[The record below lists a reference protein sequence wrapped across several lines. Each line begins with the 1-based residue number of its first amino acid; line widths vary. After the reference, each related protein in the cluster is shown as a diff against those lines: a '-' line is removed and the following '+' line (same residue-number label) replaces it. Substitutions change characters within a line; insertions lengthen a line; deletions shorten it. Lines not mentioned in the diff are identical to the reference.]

1 MTKTRDAF
9 LEPMLSM
16 DTMTIVV
23 TAVLAL
29 LVGAAVAWWLARRTG
44 AQTTPEQWLAVQQQL
59 ATQTAQLQARDE
71 QAQELRLQREQA
83 QRELDAQRLRVESL
97 TRDLATLGAELEGER
112 RHAQEKI
119 ELLTQ
124 ARETLSEQ
132 FRNLANDILEDKSKR
147 FTETNAVRL
156 GELLGPLGLK
166 IAEFQKKVEHAY
178 DTEGRARSEL
188 AGQVKQLMELNQVLS
203 ADAKNLTQALKGS
216 NKAQGN
222 WGELILERVLEGSGL
237 RKGHEYVVQESH
249 TREDGSRAMPDVVI
263 RLPDERFLVV
273 DAKVSLVAY
282 EQAATQEDEKQREA
296 AIKRHVESLR
306 AHIRGLSSKNYQQIY
321 DIRSLDF
328 VMLFIPVEPAF
339 MMAIAHDPDLFMEAW
354 NRQVLLVSPSTLL
367 FVLRTVE
374 HLWRQEAQSRNAQ
387 DIAARGAELYDKLVG
402 FVEDLDQLGD
412 RLRQAQT
419 SYDKARGK
427 FSTGRGN
434 LVRQAEML
442 RELGLRPTKT
452 LPTAWADAARHEDAT
467 SSDTP
472 GTLPG

>member
-1 MTKTRDAF
+1 MTLT
-9 LEPMLSM
+9 L
-16 DTMTIVV
+16 TG
-23 TAVLAL
+23 VLGL
-29 LVGAAVAWWLARRTG
+29 LLGAGLAWWWRQRTPT
-44 AQTTPEQWLAVQQQL
+44 QPLHPEWIALKEQL
-59 ATQTAQLQARDE
+59 ATQSAHLQSKDE
-71 QAQELRLQREQA
+71 QASELRQQRDQLERDLEGLRQREVA
-83 QRELDAQRLRVESL
+83 L
-97 TRDLATLGAELEGER
+97 TRELATLSTELDNER

-119 ELLTQ
+119 QLLTQ

-132 FRNLANDILEDKSKR
+132 FRNLANDILEDKSRR
-147 FTETNAVRL
+147 FTETNATRL
-156 GELLGPLGLK
+156 GELLGPLGVK

-282 EQAATQEDEKQREA
+282 EQAATQEDEKLREV

-339 MMAIAHDPDLFMEAW
+339 MMAIAHDPELFMEAW

-387 DIAARGAELYDKLVG
+387 DIASRGAELYDKLVG
-402 FVEDLDQLGD
+402 FVEDLDQLGE

-452 LPTAWADAARHEDAT
+452 LPSAWAESAREDDAPPADA
-467 SSDTP
+467 
-472 GTLPG
+472 GATLPR

>member
-1 MTKTRDAF
+1 
-9 LEPMLSM
+9 M
-16 DTMTIVV
+16 DLTTLTLIG
-23 TAVLAL
+23 VLGL
-29 LVGAAVAWWLARRTG
+29 LLGAGLAAGWVRR
-44 AQTTPEQWLAVQQQL
+44 APSQVQTPELTALKEQL
-59 ATQTAQLQARDE
+59 ATHIAQLQAKEE
-71 QAQELRLQREQA
+71 QTLEMRQQREQV
-83 QRELDAQRLRVESL
+83 QRELEGLRQREVAL
-97 TRDLATLGAELEGER
+97 TRELATLSTELDNER
-112 RHAQEKI
+112 RHTQEKI
-119 ELLTQ
+119 QLLTQ
-124 ARETLSEQ
+124 ARESLGEQ

-166 IAEFQKKVEHAY
+166 IAEFQKKVEHVY

-306 AHIRGLSSKNYQQIY
+306 NHIRGLSSKNYQQIY

-339 MMAIAHDPDLFMEAW
+339 MMAIAHDPDLYMEAW

-387 DIAARGAELYDKLVG
+387 DIASRGAELYDKLVG
-402 FVEDLDQLGD
+402 FVEDLDQLGE
-412 RLRQAQT
+412 RLGQAQK
-419 SYDKARGK
+419 SYERARGK

-452 LPTAWADAARHEDAT
+452 LPVAWAEVARDDDDAPSDA
-467 SSDTP
+467 
-472 GTLPG
+472 GATLPP

>member
-1 MTKTRDAF
+1 
-9 LEPMLSM
+9 M
-16 DTMTIVV
+16 DSTTLALTGVLGLLAG
-23 TAVLAL
+23 AVLA
-29 LVGAAVAWWLARRTG
+29 GWWVRRSQG
-44 AQTTPEQWLAVQQQL
+44 EASIPQAQELQTQLTTL
-59 ATQTAQLQARDE
+59 TAQLQVRDE
-71 QAQELRLQREQA
+71 QLAELRQQREHSHRDLENLR
-83 QRELDAQRLRVESL
+83 QREVSL
-97 TRDLATLGAELEGER
+97 TRDLATMSSELESER

-119 ELLTQ
+119 QLLTQ

-132 FRNLANDILEDKSKR
+132 FRHLANDILEDKSKR
-147 FTETNAVRL
+147 FTETNAARL

-249 TREDGSRAMPDVVI
+249 TRDDGSRAMPDVVI

-282 EQAATQEDEKQREA
+282 EQAATQEDEKLREA

-306 AHIRGLSSKNYQQIY
+306 AHIRGLSAKNYQQLY

-339 MMAIAHDPDLFMEAW
+339 MMAIAHDPELFMEAW
-354 NRQVLLVSPSTLL
+354 GRQVLLVSPSTLL

-387 DIAARGAELYDKLVG
+387 DIASRGAELYDKLVG

-427 FSTGRGN
+427 FSSGRGN

-452 LPTAWADAARHEDAT
+452 LPTAWVDAARLDDA
-467 SSDTP
+467 SSDDAPAT
-472 GTLPG
+472 GVE

>member
-1 MTKTRDAF
+1 
-9 LEPMLSM
+9 M
-16 DTMTIVV
+16 DTTLVLIGVLSLLLGAGLV
-23 TAVLAL
+23 WWWGQRASSPGNSPEWTALK
-29 LVGAAVAWWLARRTG
+29 
-44 AQTTPEQWLAVQQQL
+44 EQL
-59 ATQTAQLQARDE
+59 ATQAAQLQAKEE
-71 QAQELRLQREQA
+71 QAVELRQQREGI
-83 QRELDAQRLRVESL
+83 QRELEGLRQREVAQ
-97 TRDLATLGAELEGER
+97 TRELATLSSELDNER

-119 ELLTQ
+119 QLLTQ

-132 FRNLANDILEDKSKR
+132 FRNLANDILEDKSRR

-166 IAEFQKKVEHAY
+166 IAEFQKKVEHVY

-237 RKGHEYVVQESH
+237 RKGHEYVGQESH

-282 EQAATQEDEKQREA
+282 EQAATQEDEKLREA

-354 NRQVLLVSPSTLL
+354 SRQVLLVSPSTLL

-387 DIAARGAELYDKLVG
+387 DIASRGAELYDKLVG

-419 SYDKARGK
+419 SYDKARSK
-427 FSTGRGN
+427 FSSGRGN

-452 LPTAWADAARHEDAT
+452 LPSAWAEAARNDDAPAH
-467 SSDTP
+467 DAP

>member
-1 MTKTRDAF
+1 
-9 LEPMLSM
+9 M
-16 DTMTIVV
+16 DLTTLTLIGVLGLLLGAGL
-23 TAVLAL
+23 AV
-29 LVGAAVAWWLARRTG
+29 GWARR
-44 AQTTPEQWLAVQQQL
+44 APSQVQTPELTALKEQL
-59 ATQTAQLQARDE
+59 ATHIAQLQAKEE
-71 QAQELRLQREQA
+71 QTLEMRQQREQV
-83 QRELDAQRLRVESL
+83 QRELEGLRQREVAL
-97 TRDLATLGAELEGER
+97 TRELASLSTELDNER
-112 RHAQEKI
+112 RHTQEKI
-119 ELLTQ
+119 QLLTQ
-124 ARETLSEQ
+124 ARESLSEQ

-166 IAEFQKKVEHAY
+166 IAEFQKKVEHVY

-249 TREDGSRAMPDVVI
+249 TREDGSRAVPDVVI

-282 EQAATQEDEKQREA
+282 EQAATQEDDIQREA

-306 AHIRGLSSKNYQQIY
+306 NHIRGLSSKNYQQIH

-339 MMAIAHDPDLFMEAW
+339 MMAIAHDPDLYSW
-354 NRQVLLVSPSTLL
+354 WVLSRTWINSASVWVRHRGVTSGRAASSPPVAATWCARPRCCANWACDPPKPCPPPGPRRHAMTMTPRLTRAQHCRPDVARTAGTVMPRALL
-367 FVLRTVE
+367 
-374 HLWRQEAQSRNAQ
+374 A
-387 DIAARGAELYDKLVG
+387 
-402 FVEDLDQLGD
+402 
-412 RLRQAQT
+412 
-419 SYDKARGK
+419 
-427 FSTGRGN
+427 
-434 LVRQAEML
+434 
-442 RELGLRPTKT
+442 
-452 LPTAWADAARHEDAT
+452 
-467 SSDTP
+467 
-472 GTLPG
+472 

>member
-1 MTKTRDAF
+1 
-9 LEPMLSM
+9 M
-16 DTMTIVV
+16 DTTTLLL
-23 TAVLAL
+23 TAVLGL
-29 LVGAAVAWWLARRTG
+29 LLGAGLVWWWSRRVSTPAHNAEWLALK
-44 AQTTPEQWLAVQQQL
+44 EQL
-59 ATQTAQLQARDE
+59 AAQAAQLQSKDE
-71 QAQELRLQREQA
+71 QALELRQQRELV
-83 QRELDAQRLRVESL
+83 QRELDGFRQREVSL
-97 TRDLATLGAELEGER
+97 TRELATLSTELDNER

-119 ELLTQ
+119 QLLTQ

-156 GELLGPLGLK
+156 GELLGPLGVK

-203 ADAKNLTQALKGS
+203 ADAKSLTQALKGS

-282 EQAATQEDEKQREA
+282 EQAATLEDEKLREA

-354 NRQVLLVSPSTLL
+354 SRQVLLVSPSTLL

-387 DIAARGAELYDKLVG
+387 DIASRGAELYDKLVG
-402 FVEDLDQLGD
+402 FVEDLDQLGE

-452 LPTAWADAARHEDAT
+452 LPTTWAESARDEDAPPP
-467 SSDTP
+467 DA
-472 GTLPG
+472 GATLTR

>member
-1 MTKTRDAF
+1 
-9 LEPMLSM
+9 M
-16 DTMTIVV
+16 DSTT
-23 TAVLAL
+23 LAL
-29 LVGAAVAWWLARRTG
+29 TGVLGLLLGAALAWWWGRR
-44 AQTTPEQWLAVQQQL
+44 ASTTAHSPEWMSLKEQL
-59 ATQTAQLQARDE
+59 ATQTAQLQARDD
-71 QAQELRLQREQA
+71 QALELRQQREQV
-83 QRELDAQRLRVESL
+83 QRELEGLRQREVGL
-97 TRDLATLGAELEGER
+97 TRELATLSTELDSER

-119 ELLTQ
+119 QLLTQ

-166 IAEFQKKVEHAY
+166 IAEFQKKVEHVY

-282 EQAATQEDEKQREA
+282 EQAATLDDEKQREA

-339 MMAIAHDPDLFMEAW
+339 MMAIAHDPDLYMEAW

-387 DIAARGAELYDKLVG
+387 DIASRGAELYDKLVG

-412 RLRQAQT
+412 RLGQAQK

-434 LVRQAEML
+434 LVRQAELL

-452 LPTAWADAARHEDAT
+452 LPPAWADAARDDDAA
-467 SSDTP
+467 SPDA
-472 GTLPG
+472 GATLPR

>member
-1 MTKTRDAF
+1 
-9 LEPMLSM
+9 M
-16 DTMTIVV
+16 DSTTLIL
-23 TAVLAL
+23 TGVLGL
-29 LVGAAVAWWLARRTG
+29 LLGAGLAWWWGRRAASPTLS
-44 AQTTPEQWLAVQQQL
+44 PEWMALKEQL
-59 ATQTAQLQARDE
+59 ATQAAQLQSKDE
-71 QAQELRLQREQA
+71 QASELRLQREQV
-83 QRELDAQRLRVESL
+83 QRELETLRQREVTL
-97 TRDLATLGAELEGER
+97 TRELATLSTELDNER

-119 ELLTQ
+119 QLLTQ

-282 EQAATQEDEKQREA
+282 EQAATQEDDKLREA
-296 AIKRHVESLR
+296 AIKRHVDSLR

-339 MMAIAHDPDLFMEAW
+339 MMAIAHDPELFMEAW
-354 NRQVLLVSPSTLL
+354 SRQVLLVSPSTLL

-387 DIAARGAELYDKLVG
+387 DIASRGAELYDKLVG

-452 LPTAWADAARHEDAT
+452 LPAAWAESARDDDTAPPDAGA
-467 SSDTP
+467 
-472 GTLPG
+472 TLPR

>member
-1 MTKTRDAF
+1 M
-9 LEPMLSM
+9 
-16 DTMTIVV
+16 VV
-23 TAVLAL
+23 AGILGVVLGAVLARWWSARSPRGDAQPDPV
-29 LVGAAVAWWLARRTG
+29 LV
-44 AQTTPEQWLAVQQQL
+44 QQL
-59 ATQTAQLQARDE
+59 ATLTAQLQARDE
-71 QAQELRLQREQA
+71 QLLDQRQQREQA
-83 QRELDAQRLRVESL
+83 QRELEGLRVRVETL
-97 TRDLATLGAELEGER
+97 TRDLATLTAELEGER

-147 FTETNAVRL
+147 FTQTNAERL

-166 IAEFQKKVEHAY
+166 ITEFQKKVEHAY
-178 DTEGRARSEL
+178 DTEGRARAEL
-188 AGQVKQLMELNQVLS
+188 AGQVKQLMTLNQALS
-203 ADAKNLTQALKGS
+203 TDAKNLTQALKGS

-282 EQAATQEDEKQREA
+282 EQAATQEDEKLREA
-296 AIKRHVESLR
+296 AIKRHVDSLR
-306 AHIRGLSSKNYQQIY
+306 AHIRGLSSKNYQQIH

-339 MMAIAHDPDLFMEAW
+339 MMAIAHDPDLYMEAW
-354 NRQVLLVSPSTLL
+354 SRQVLLVSPSTLL

-427 FSTGRGN
+427 FASGRGN
-434 LVRQAEML
+434 LIRQAEML

-452 LPTAWADAARHEDAT
+452 LPTAWTDAARADDA
-467 SSDTP
+467 P

>member
-1 MTKTRDAF
+1 
-9 LEPMLSM
+9 M
-16 DTMTIVV
+16 DLTTLVGM
-23 TAVLAL
+23 AVLGAL
-29 LVGAAVAWWLARRTG
+29 LGAVLVRGWSNRTG
-44 AQTTPEQWLAVQQQL
+44 AAASDAEWVELKQQL
-59 ATQTAQLQARDE
+59 AAQSAQLQARDE
-71 QAQELRLQREQA
+71 QIQEWRLQREQA
-83 QRELDAQRLRVESL
+83 NRDLDNLRQRVETL
-97 TRDLATLGAELEGER
+97 TRELATLTAELEAER

-156 GELLGPLGLK
+156 GELLGPLGIK

-282 EQAATQEDEKQREA
+282 EQAATQEDDKLREA

-339 MMAIAHDPDLFMEAW
+339 MMAIAHDPELYMEAW

-387 DIAARGAELYDKLVG
+387 DIASRGAELYDKLVG
-402 FVEDLDQLGD
+402 FVEDLDQLGE
-412 RLRQAQT
+412 RLKQAQT

-427 FSTGRGN
+427 FSSGRGN

-452 LPTAWADAARHEDAT
+452 LPTTWAESARHDDSPDADAPA
-467 SSDTP
+467 
-472 GTLPG
+472 TLPR

>member
-1 MTKTRDAF
+1 MDAIT
-9 LEPMLSM
+9 LIGAALLG
-16 DTMTIVV
+16 
-23 TAVLAL
+23 ALLGAL
-29 LVGAAVAWWLARRTG
+29 LVRWISRGSSTPAATADWL
-44 AQTTPEQWLAVQQQL
+44 ELKQQL
-59 ATQTAQLQARDE
+59 ATQTAHLQARDE
-71 QAQELRLQREQA
+71 QAQEWRQQREQA
-83 QRELDAQRLRVESL
+83 QRDLEGLRQRVETLTRELATLTAELDA
-97 TRDLATLGAELEGER
+97 ER
-112 RHAQEKI
+112 RHAKEKI

-132 FRNLANDILEDKSKR
+132 FRNLANDILEDKSRR

-166 IAEFQKKVEHAY
+166 IAEFQKKVEHVY

-188 AGQVKQLMELNQVLS
+188 AGQVKQLMELNQALS

-282 EQAATQEDEKQREA
+282 EQAATQDDDKLREA
-296 AIKRHVESLR
+296 AIKRHVDSLR

-339 MMAIAHDPDLFMEAW
+339 MMAIAHDPDLYMEAW
-354 NRQVLLVSPSTLL
+354 SRQVLLVSPSTLL

-387 DIAARGAELYDKLVG
+387 DIASRGAELYDKLVG
-402 FVEDLDQLGD
+402 FVEDLDQLGE

-442 RELGLRPTKT
+442 RELGLRPTKA
-452 LPTAWADAARHEDAT
+452 LPTTWTDAARDDD
-467 SSDTP
+467 SSDTDAP
-472 GTLPG
+472 ATLPR

>member
-1 MTKTRDAF
+1 
-9 LEPMLSM
+9 
-16 DTMTIVV
+16 
-23 TAVLAL
+23 
-29 LVGAAVAWWLARRTG
+29 
-44 AQTTPEQWLAVQQQL
+44 
-59 ATQTAQLQARDE
+59 
-71 QAQELRLQREQA
+71 
-83 QRELDAQRLRVESL
+83 
-97 TRDLATLGAELEGER
+97 
-112 RHAQEKI
+112 
-119 ELLTQ
+119 
-124 ARETLSEQ
+124 
-132 FRNLANDILEDKSKR
+132 
-147 FTETNAVRL
+147 
-156 GELLGPLGLK
+156 
-166 IAEFQKKVEHAY
+166 
-178 DTEGRARSEL
+178 
-188 AGQVKQLMELNQVLS
+188 MELNQVLS

-249 TREDGSRAMPDVVI
+249 TREDGSRAVPDVVI

-282 EQAATQEDEKQREA
+282 EQAATQEDDIQREA

-306 AHIRGLSSKNYQQIY
+306 NHIRGLSSKNYQQIH

-339 MMAIAHDPDLFMEAW
+339 MMAIAHDPDLYMEAW

-387 DIAARGAELYDKLVG
+387 DIASRGAELYDKLVG
-402 FVEDLDQLGD
+402 FVEDLDQLGE
-412 RLRQAQT
+412 RLGQAQR
-419 SYDKARGK
+419 SYERARGK
-427 FSTGRGN
+427 FSSGRGN

-452 LPTAWADAARHEDAT
+452 LPAAWAEAARDDDDAPP
-467 SSDTP
+467 DA
-472 GTLPG
+472 GATLPP

>member
-1 MTKTRDAF
+1 MALTG
-9 LEPMLSM
+9 
-16 DTMTIVV
+16 
-23 TAVLAL
+23 VLGL
-29 LVGAAVAWWLARRTG
+29 LLGAGLVWWWGRRAP
-44 AQTTPEQWLAVQQQL
+44 AQTTSPEWTALKEQL

-71 QAQELRLQREQA
+71 QAVELRQQREQI
-83 QRELDAQRLRVESL
+83 QRELDGVRQREMSL
-97 TRDLATLGAELEGER
+97 TRDLATLTTELEGER

-119 ELLTQ
+119 QLLTQ

-166 IAEFQKKVEHAY
+166 IAEFQKKVEHVY

-249 TREDGSRAMPDVVI
+249 TREDGSRVMPDVVI

-273 DAKVSLVAY
+273 DSKVSLVAY
-282 EQAATQEDEKQREA
+282 EQAATQEDEKLREA

-306 AHIRGLSSKNYQQIY
+306 SHIRGLSSKNYQQIY

-339 MMAIAHDPDLFMEAW
+339 MMAIAHDPELFMEAW
-354 NRQVLLVSPSTLL
+354 SRQVLLVSPSTLL

-387 DIAARGAELYDKLVG
+387 DIASRGAELYDKLVG

-427 FSTGRGN
+427 FSSGRGN

-452 LPTAWADAARHEDAT
+452 LPTAWAESARQDDASTLDAPAT
-467 SSDTP
+467 RSD
-472 GTLPG
+472 

>member
-1 MTKTRDAF
+1 MDLTT
-9 LEPMLSM
+9 LMLIGVLCLLLGAGLAAWWARRAPSHAH
-16 DTMTIVV
+16 TPEV
-23 TAVLAL
+23 TALK
-29 LVGAAVAWWLARRTG
+29 
-44 AQTTPEQWLAVQQQL
+44 EQV
-59 ATQTAQLQARDE
+59 ATQTAQLQAKEE
-71 QAQELRLQREQA
+71 QALESKQQREQV
-83 QRELDAQRLRVESL
+83 QRELEGLRQREVAL
-97 TRDLATLGAELEGER
+97 TRELATLSNELDNER

-156 GELLGPLGLK
+156 GELLGPLGVK
-166 IAEFQKKVEHAY
+166 IAEFQKKVEHVY

-282 EQAATQEDEKQREA
+282 EQAATLDDEKQREA

-306 AHIRGLSSKNYQQIY
+306 NHIRGLSSKNYQQIY

-339 MMAIAHDPDLFMEAW
+339 MMAIAHDPDLYMEAW

-387 DIAARGAELYDKLVG
+387 DIASRGAELYDKLVG

-412 RLRQAQT
+412 RLGQAQK
-419 SYDKARGK
+419 SYDRARGK

-452 LPTAWADAARHEDAT
+452 LPTAWADAARADDDAPP
-467 SSDTP
+467 DA
-472 GTLPG
+472 GATLPP

>member
-1 MTKTRDAF
+1 
-9 LEPMLSM
+9 M
-16 DTMTIVV
+16 DSTTLIL
-23 TAVLAL
+23 TGVLGL
-29 LVGAAVAWWLARRTG
+29 LLGAGLAWWWGRRAASPTLS
-44 AQTTPEQWLAVQQQL
+44 PEWMALKEQL
-59 ATQTAQLQARDE
+59 ATQAAQLQSKDE
-71 QAQELRLQREQA
+71 QASELRLQREQV
-83 QRELDAQRLRVESL
+83 QRELETLRQREVTL
-97 TRDLATLGAELEGER
+97 TRELATLSTELDNER

-119 ELLTQ
+119 QLLTQ

-156 GELLGPLGLK
+156 GELLVPLGLK

-282 EQAATQEDEKQREA
+282 EQAATQEDDKLREA
-296 AIKRHVESLR
+296 AIKRHVDSLR

-339 MMAIAHDPDLFMEAW
+339 MMAIAHDPELFMEAW
-354 NRQVLLVSPSTLL
+354 SRQVLLVSPSTLL

-387 DIAARGAELYDKLVG
+387 DIASRGAELYDKLVG

-452 LPTAWADAARHEDAT
+452 LPAAWAESARDDDTAPPDAGA
-467 SSDTP
+467 
-472 GTLPG
+472 TLPR

>member
-1 MTKTRDAF
+1 
-9 LEPMLSM
+9 ML
-16 DTMTIVV
+16 IGV
-23 TAVLAL
+23 AVLVGVL
-29 LVGAAVAWWLARRTG
+29 LVAALVRAWSRSQGADATG
-44 AQTTPEQWLAVQQQL
+44 AEWMELKQQL
-59 ATQTAQLQARDE
+59 AAQTAQLQARDE
-71 QAQELRLQREQA
+71 QAQEWRLQREQA
-83 QRELDAQRLRVESL
+83 NRDLDVQRQRVETL
-97 TRDLATLGAELEGER
+97 TRELATLTAELEAER

-282 EQAATQEDEKQREA
+282 EQAATLEDDKLREA

-339 MMAIAHDPDLFMEAW
+339 MMAIAHDPDLYMEAW
-354 NRQVLLVSPSTLL
+354 SRQVLLVSPSTLL

-387 DIAARGAELYDKLVG
+387 DIASRGAELYDKLVG

-427 FSTGRGN
+427 FSSGRGN

-452 LPTAWADAARHEDAT
+452 LPAAWAESARQDDSPEADAPA
-467 SSDTP
+467 
-472 GTLPG
+472 TLPR

>member
-1 MTKTRDAF
+1 
-9 LEPMLSM
+9 M
-16 DTMTIVV
+16 DLTTLTLIG
-23 TAVLAL
+23 VLGL
-29 LVGAAVAWWLARRTG
+29 LLGAGLAAGWARRAPSQ
-44 AQTTPEQWLAVQQQL
+44 AQTPELTALKEQL
-59 ATQTAQLQARDE
+59 ATHIAQLQAKEE
-71 QAQELRLQREQA
+71 QTLEMRQQREQV
-83 QRELDAQRLRVESL
+83 QRELEGLRQREVAL
-97 TRDLATLGAELEGER
+97 TRELASLSTELDNER
-112 RHAQEKI
+112 RHTQEKI
-119 ELLTQ
+119 QLLTQ
-124 ARETLSEQ
+124 ARESLSEQ

-166 IAEFQKKVEHAY
+166 IAEFQKKVEHVY

-282 EQAATQEDEKQREA
+282 EQAATQEDERQREA

-306 AHIRGLSSKNYQQIY
+306 NHIRGLSSKNYQQIH

-339 MMAIAHDPDLFMEAW
+339 MMAIAHDPDLYMEAC

-387 DIAARGAELYDKLVG
+387 DIASRGAELYDKLVG
-402 FVEDLDQLGD
+402 FVEDLDQLGE
-412 RLRQAQT
+412 RLGQAQK
-419 SYDKARGK
+419 SYERARGK

-452 LPTAWADAARHEDAT
+452 LPVAWTDAARDDDDAP
-467 SSDTP
+467 SDT
-472 GTLPG
+472 GATLPP

>member
-1 MTKTRDAF
+1 MAVA
-9 LEPMLSM
+9 
-16 DTMTIVV
+16 VV
-23 TAVLAL
+23 VGLLLGVVLA
-29 LVGAAVAWWLARRTG
+29 WWWTRRSSDQALG
-44 AQTTPEQWLAVQQQL
+44 PQWLALKEQL

-71 QAQELRLQREQA
+71 QAQDLRQQREQA
-83 QRELDAQRLRVESL
+83 QRDLEALRQRVESL
-97 TRDLATLGAELEGER
+97 TRELATQTSELESER

-156 GELLGPLGLK
+156 GELLGPLGQK

-188 AGQVKQLMELNQVLS
+188 AGQVKQLMDLNQALS

-282 EQAATQEDEKQREA
+282 EQAATLEDEKLREA

-328 VMLFIPVEPAF
+328 VMLFIPIEPAF
-339 MMAIAHDPDLFMEAW
+339 MMAIAHDPELFMEAW
-354 NRQVLLVSPSTLL
+354 SRQVLLVSPSTLL

-387 DIAARGAELYDKLVG
+387 DIASRGAELYDKLVG
-402 FVEDLDQLGD
+402 FVEDLDQLGE

-427 FSTGRGN
+427 FASGRGN
-434 LVRQAEML
+434 LIRQAEML

-452 LPTAWADAARHEDAT
+452 LPSAWAESARHDDAH
-467 SSDTP
+467 DDDAP
-472 GTLPG
+472 GTRPG

>member
-1 MTKTRDAF
+1 MALTG
-9 LEPMLSM
+9 
-16 DTMTIVV
+16 
-23 TAVLAL
+23 VLGL
-29 LVGAAVAWWLARRTG
+29 LLGAGLGWWWGRRAPT
-44 AQTTPEQWLAVQQQL
+44 QTTSPEWTALKEQL

-71 QAQELRLQREQA
+71 QAVELRQQREQI
-83 QRELDAQRLRVESL
+83 QRELDGVRQREMSL
-97 TRDLATLGAELEGER
+97 TRDLATLTTELEGER

-119 ELLTQ
+119 QLLTQ

-166 IAEFQKKVEHAY
+166 IAEFQKKVEHVY

-249 TREDGSRAMPDVVI
+249 TREDGSRVMPDVVI

-282 EQAATQEDEKQREA
+282 EQAATQEDEKLREA

-306 AHIRGLSSKNYQQIY
+306 SHIRGLSSKNYQQLY

-328 VMLFIPVEPAF
+328 VIMFIPVEPAF
-339 MMAIAHDPDLFMEAW
+339 MLAISNDPELFMEAW
-354 NRQVLLVSPSTLL
+354 SKHVLLVSPSTLL

-387 DIAARGAELYDKLVG
+387 DIASRGTELYDKLVG
-402 FVEDLDQLGD
+402 FVSDLEDVGE
-412 RLRQAQT
+412 RLKQAQT
-419 SYDKARGK
+419 SYDKARNK
-427 FSTGRGN
+427 FSSGRGN
-434 LVRQAEML
+434 VIRQAEML
-442 RELGLRPTKT
+442 KT
-452 LPTAWADAARHEDAT
+452 LGVRSTKSLPAGWVEPSKDDDA
-467 SSDTP
+467 
-472 GTLPG
+472 

>member
-1 MTKTRDAF
+1 
-9 LEPMLSM
+9 M
-16 DTMTIVV
+16 DSTTLVL
-23 TAVLAL
+23 TAVLGL
-29 LVGAAVAWWLARRTG
+29 LLGAALAWWWSRR
-44 AQTTPEQWLAVQQQL
+44 APSPAHSPEWMTLKEQL

-71 QAQELRLQREQA
+71 QALEMRQQREHLHRELEGLR
-83 QRELDAQRLRVESL
+83 QREVGL
-97 TRDLATLGAELEGER
+97 TRELATLSTELDNER

-119 ELLTQ
+119 QLLTQ

-166 IAEFQKKVEHAY
+166 ITEFQKKVEHAY

-282 EQAATQEDEKQREA
+282 EQAATLEDEKLREA

-306 AHIRGLSSKNYQQIY
+306 SHIRGLSSKNYQQLY

-339 MMAIAHDPDLFMEAW
+339 MMAIAHDPDLYMEAW

-387 DIAARGAELYDKLVG
+387 DIASRGAELYDKLVG
-402 FVEDLDQLGD
+402 FVEDLDQLGE
-412 RLRQAQT
+412 RLGQAQK

-427 FSTGRGN
+427 FSSGRGN

-452 LPTAWADAARHEDAT
+452 LPAAWAEAARDEGADPTDA
-467 SSDTP
+467 
-472 GTLPG
+472 GATLPR

>member
-1 MTKTRDAF
+1 
-9 LEPMLSM
+9 M
-16 DTMTIVV
+16 DSTT
-23 TAVLAL
+23 LAL
-29 LVGAAVAWWLARRTG
+29 TGVLGLLLGAALAWWWGRRAPAT
-44 AQTTPEQWLAVQQQL
+44 AHSPEWMSLKEQL
-59 ATQTAQLQARDE
+59 ATQVAQLQARDE
-71 QAQELRLQREQA
+71 QARELRQQREQLQRELEELRLREVA
-83 QRELDAQRLRVESL
+83 LNRGLAMRSTELDSERVH
-97 TRDLATLGAELEGER
+97 T
-112 RHAQEKI
+112 QEKI
-119 ELLTQ
+119 QLLTQ

-282 EQAATQEDEKQREA
+282 EQAATQEDETLREA

-339 MMAIAHDPDLFMEAW
+339 MMAIAHDPELFMEAW

-387 DIAARGAELYDKLVG
+387 DIASRGAELYDKLVG

-412 RLRQAQT
+412 RLRQAQN

-434 LVRQAEML
+434 LVRQAELL

-452 LPTAWADAARHEDAT
+452 LPPAWADAARDDPDAAP
-467 SSDTP
+467 DA
-472 GTLPG
+472 GATLPR

>member
-1 MTKTRDAF
+1 
-9 LEPMLSM
+9 M
-16 DTMTIVV
+16 DSTTLIL
-23 TAVLAL
+23 TGVLGL
-29 LVGAAVAWWLARRTG
+29 LLGAGLAWWWGRRAASPTLS
-44 AQTTPEQWLAVQQQL
+44 PEWMALKEQL
-59 ATQTAQLQARDE
+59 ATQAAQLQSKDE
-71 QAQELRLQREQA
+71 QASELRLQREQV
-83 QRELDAQRLRVESL
+83 QRELETLRQREVTL
-97 TRDLATLGAELEGER
+97 TRELATLSTELDNER

-119 ELLTQ
+119 QLLTQ

-282 EQAATQEDEKQREA
+282 EQAATQEDDKLREA
-296 AIKRHVESLR
+296 AIKRHVDSLR

-339 MMAIAHDPDLFMEAW
+339 MMTIAHDPELFMEAW
-354 NRQVLLVSPSTLL
+354 SRQVLLVSPSTLL

-387 DIAARGAELYDKLVG
+387 DIASRGAELYDKLVG

-452 LPTAWADAARHEDAT
+452 LPAAWAESARDDDTAPPDAGA
-467 SSDTP
+467 
-472 GTLPG
+472 TLPR